1 MRHHKKDLPSRRKTA
16 VRWGIILAVLVC
28 FTSVCRLYL
37 FLPVQARL
45 LAEEASNTGRT
56 DLICREWHTDGDG
69 ERLLISLS
77 RKGDTVLLSGASCHL
92 LTGWI
97 PEFDYAYDCRDADL
111 SGSVTLE
118 GAGSLA
124 TGFLRIGDPAI
135 ETVTVSVMALGKER
149 EESGERI
156 RVEIAR
162 LTTTQ
167 DAWTGTDDGRY
178 ALFTMDVE
186 DAIGT
191 KNALYGP
198 LYLQARAFDCS
209 GAVAA
214 EYDSY
219 AVQQDN
225 WPW

>member
-1 MRHHKKDLPSRRKTA
+1 MRRHKKNLPTRRKTA

-28 FTSVCRLYL
+28 FTSVFRLYL
-37 FLPVQARL
+37 FLPVQARF

-56 DLICREWHTDGDG
+56 DLVCREWHTDGDG
-69 ERLLISLS
+69 QRLLISLS
-77 RKGDTVLLSGASCHL
+77 RKGDTVLLSGTSFHL
-92 LTGWI
+92 LTGWV
-97 PEFDYAYDCRDADL
+97 PEFDYAYDCRNADL

-118 GAGSLA
+118 G
-124 TGFLRIGDPAI
+124 TGFLAKGFLLVGDPAI
-135 ETVTVSVMALGKER
+135 ETVTVSVRALGKER
-149 EESGERI
+149 DENGERT

-178 ALFTMDVE
+178 ILFTVDVE
-186 DAIGT
+186 DVIGT
-191 KNALYGP
+191 KDALYGP
-198 LYLQARAFDCS
+198 LYLWAQAFDSS
-209 GAVAA
+209 GTVVA